1 MEYPKIKI
9 SYNTSEDDLVNEFYR
24 PCLKW
29 ANRFERGVGYFTTGW
44 IEYNAEGMSEFV
56 SHGGEAKWITSPIID
71 ARDLEIIEKISD
83 IKKEEYL
90 EKLIDLGVDKLKYEM
105 EENTRNLFAWM
116 VYDDVL
122 EMRFA
127 VPIRRLEDGD
137 FHDKFGNFYNGKK
150 VISYVG
156 SINDSKKGFSNYE
169 GIMVFPCWNGTDN
182 YSDMVRNKFKRLWD
196 NTDKNILCY
205 KMTEAVKKK
214 IFKLRNNKRPYILPQ
229 ANDNKWSHQDKA
241 MERFLECKHGI
252 LEMATGTGK
261 TYTAIKI
268 ANYLL
273 ESNTIVRI
281 VICTYG
287 NDLLDQ
293 WFKETL
299 IKLKKFRIFRYYET
313 GYKELSQFLL
323 CKKSCILI
331 LSLNAARVLET
342 VKGLTKYGKNNYDR
356 TLWVFDEVH
365 RLGALSLRTEL
376 QNKIKPF
383 KYRLGLS
390 ATPLREF
397 DHDGN
402 HFIEEEIGG
411 VIYEFGLQTAIQRGI
426 LCEFDYLPLEYELT
440 NLEKKRKRDIIASFE
455 AKKANGE
462 CISEEVMYRELSKV
476 NKLSVSKLPL
486 FEYLILDKPELLD
499 KCIIFVE
506 TMEYGINVQNI
517 LTKYVYKYHTYYAE
531 DQKKELQKFA
541 KGEIKCLLTCKK
553 ISEGVDIKAVKNIFL
568 FSSDRGKL
576 VTTQRIGRSLRV
588 NPNEPDKRANVVDF
602 ICVNLKD
609 ELKEEIEADRE
620 RREWL
625 SNLASTRRIE

>member
-1 MEYPKIKI
+1 
-9 SYNTSEDDLVNEFYR
+9 
-24 PCLKW
+24 
-29 ANRFERGVGYFTTGW
+29 
-44 IEYNAEGMSEFV
+44 
-56 SHGGEAKWITSPIID
+56 
-71 ARDLEIIEKISD
+71 
-83 IKKEEYL
+83 
-90 EKLIDLGVDKLKYEM
+90 
-105 EENTRNLFAWM
+105 
-116 VYDDVL
+116 
-122 EMRFA
+122 
-127 VPIRRLEDGD
+127 
-137 FHDKFGNFYNGKK
+137 
-150 VISYVG
+150 
-156 SINDSKKGFSNYE
+156 
-169 GIMVFPCWNGTDN
+169 
-182 YSDMVRNKFKRLWD
+182 
-196 NTDKNILCY
+196 
-205 KMTEAVKKK
+205 MTEAVKKK
-214 IFKLRNNKRPYILPQ
+214 IFKLRDDKRPYILPQ
-229 ANDNKWSHQDKA
+229 ANDNKWSHQDEA
-241 MERFLECKHGI
+241 MDRFLDCKHGI

-268 ANYLL
+268 AKYLL

-293 WFKETL
+293 WHKETL
-299 IKLKKFRIFRYYET
+299 IRLKEFKIFRYYET
-313 GYKELSQFLL
+313 GYKELSKFLL
-323 CKKSCILI
+323 CKQSCILI
-331 LSLNAARVLET
+331 LSLNADKVLET
-342 VKGLTKYGKNNYDR
+342 VKGLTKYGKNNYDK

-365 RLGALSLRTEL
+365 RLGALSLRREL
-376 QNKIKPF
+376 QNKIKHF

-402 HFIEEEIGG
+402 RFIEEEIGE

-440 NLEKKRKRDIIASFE
+440 DLERKRKRDIIASFE

-462 CISEEVMYRELSKV
+462 CFSEEVMYRELSRV
-476 NKLSVSKLPL
+476 NKLSISKLPL
-486 FEYLILDKPELLD
+486 FERLIIDRPELLD

-506 TMEYGINVQNI
+506 TMEYGISVQNI
-517 LTKYVYKYHTYYAE
+517 LTKYIYKYHTYYAE

-553 ISEGVDIKAVKNIFL
+553 ISEGIDIKAVKNIFL

-609 ELKEEIEADRE
+609 ELQEEIEADRE

-625 SNLASTRRIE
+625 SNLANTRRIE